1 MKKGFFILFLLC
13 LTSMPLFSAERTKDV
28 SNKEI
33 LERLVRFEEGQKA
46 IIQRLDYMEKHFGE
60 RFEDINRRFEDINR
74 RFEDLNKQLDRITAI
89 FTALVVA
96 VIGFAYWDKR
106 TIIKKAKE
114 EAISEIEKEGKLSN
128 LINALRELAKTE
140 PKVAEVLKKFN
151 LL

>member
-1 MKKGFFILFLLC
+1 MFKGYRMIGLILSLL
-13 LTSMPLFSAERTKDV
+13 LFASLFGFSAEREEV
-28 SNKEI
+28 LSNKEI
-33 LERLVRFEEGQKA
+33 LERLVRLEEGQRA

-60 RFEDINRRFEDINR
+60 RFED
-74 RFEDLNKQLDRITAI
+74 LNKQLDRITAI
-89 FTALVVA
+89 FTTLVVA
-96 VIGFAYWDKR
+96 VIGFAYWDRR

-140 PKVAEVLKKFN
+140 PKAAEVLKKFN

>member
-1 MKKGFFILFLLC
+1 MFKGYRMIGLILSLL
-13 LTSMPLFSAERTKDV
+13 LFASLFGFSAEREEV
-28 SNKEI
+28 LSNKEI
-33 LERLVRFEEGQKA
+33 LERLVRLEEGQRA

-60 RFEDINRRFEDINR
+60 RFED
-74 RFEDLNKQLDRITAI
+74 LNKQLDRITAI
-89 FTALVVA
+89 FTTLVVA
-96 VIGFAYWDKR
+96 VIGFAYWDRR

>member
-1 MKKGFFILFLLC
+1 MFKGYRMIGLILSLL
-13 LTSMPLFSAERTKDV
+13 LFASLFGFSAEREEV
-28 SNKEI
+28 LSNKEI
-33 LERLVRFEEGQKA
+33 LERLVRLEEGQRA
-46 IIQRLDYMEKHFGE
+46 IILRLDYMEKHFGE
-60 RFEDINRRFEDINR
+60 

-89 FTALVVA
+89 FTTLVVA
-96 VIGFAYWDKR
+96 VIGFAYWDRR

>member
-1 MKKGFFILFLLC
+1 MFKGYRMIGLILSLL
-13 LTSMPLFSAERTKDV
+13 LFASLFGFSAEREEV
-28 SNKEI
+28 LSNKEI
-33 LERLVRFEEGQKA
+33 LERLVRLEEGQRA
-46 IIQRLDYMEKHFGE
+46 ILQRLDYMEKHFGE
-60 RFEDINRRFEDINR
+60 

-89 FTALVVA
+89 FTTHVVA
-96 VIGFAYWDKR
+96 VIGFAYWDRR

>member
-1 MKKGFFILFLLC
+1 MFKGYRMIGLILSLL
-13 LTSMPLFSAERTKDV
+13 LFASLFGFSAEREEV
-28 SNKEI
+28 LSNKEI
-33 LERLVRFEEGQKA
+33 LERLVRLEECLRA
-46 IIQRLDYMEKHFGE
+46 IIQRLDYMEKHLGE
-60 RFEDINRRFEDINR
+60 

-89 FTALVVA
+89 FTTLVVA
-96 VIGFAYWDKR
+96 VIGFAYWDRR

>member
-1 MKKGFFILFLLC
+1 MFKVYRMIGLILSLL
-13 LTSMPLFSAERTKDV
+13 LFASLFGFSAEREEV
-28 SNKEI
+28 LSNKEI
-33 LERLVRFEEGQKA
+33 LERLVRLEEGQRA

-60 RFEDINRRFEDINR
+60 RFED
-74 RFEDLNKQLDRITAI
+74 LNKQLDRITAI
-89 FTALVVA
+89 FTTLVVA
-96 VIGFAYWDKR
+96 VIGFAYWDRR

>member
-1 MKKGFFILFLLC
+1 MFKGYRMIGLILSLL
-13 LTSMPLFSAERTKDV
+13 LFASLFGFSAEREEV
-28 SNKEI
+28 LINKEI
-33 LERLVRFEEGQKA
+33 LERLVRLEEGQRA

-60 RFEDINRRFEDINR
+60 RFED
-74 RFEDLNKQLDRITAI
+74 LNKQLDRITAI
-89 FTALVVA
+89 FTTLVVA
-96 VIGFAYWDKR
+96 VIGFAYWDRR